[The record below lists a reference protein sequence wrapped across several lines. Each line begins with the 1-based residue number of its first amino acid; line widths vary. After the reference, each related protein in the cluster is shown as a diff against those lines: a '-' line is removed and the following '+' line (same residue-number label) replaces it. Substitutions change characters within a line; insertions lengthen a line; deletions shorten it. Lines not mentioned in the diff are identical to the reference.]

1 MVRRMARSL
10 RARDLQ
16 QERSAND
23 DPAQTPARRCKVT
36 GLLPMLSR
44 LSRAAYAGL
53 AIGCVAMSLA
63 LPPRSSAQDA
73 ASASDVIAARKLL
86 MDSIMNNMD
95 KIQEMISERNINL
108 AVSRDS
114 ADNIASML
122 MAFPHLFP
130 PGSNQWRENVDLDP
144 VKDTFASP
152 DIWTEFADFSR
163 RAAAA
168 ASTALELRRARN
180 EGEVK
185 QLYRALGIAC
195 DTCHALYMKE

>member
-1 MVRRMARSL
+1 VIGRLPTLFRLTRHIACAKLVVSCVVIFLSL
-10 RARDLQ
+10 PL
-16 QERSAND
+16 
-23 DPAQTPARRCKVT
+23 V
-36 GLLPMLSR
+36 L
-44 LSRAAYAGL
+44 
-53 AIGCVAMSLA
+53 
-63 LPPRSSAQDA
+63 SAQDA
-73 ASASDVIAARKLL
+73 DTASDVIAARKLL

-95 KIQEMISERNINL
+95 RIQEMISERNINL
-108 AVSRDS
+108 NVSRDC

-122 MAFPHLFP
+122 AAFPHLFP
-130 PGSNQWRENVDLDP
+130 PSSNQWRENVDLDP

-168 ASTALELRRARN
+168 ASTALELRRASN
-180 EGEVK
+180 EDEVK

>member
-1 MVRRMARSL
+1 VAEPISCGRFTLCAESDAVQT
-10 RARDLQ
+10 RANGC
-16 QERSAND
+16 E
-23 DPAQTPARRCKVT
+23 VT
-36 GLLPMLSR
+36 GRLPTLSGLKR
-44 LSRAAYAGL
+44 RAACAKLVVGWVVIFL
-53 AIGCVAMSLA
+53 SLP
-63 LPPRSSAQDA
+63 LMSSAQDA
-73 ASASDVIAARKLL
+73 DITSDVIAARKLL

-95 KIQEMISERNINL
+95 KIQEMISERNIKL
-108 AVSRDS
+108 DVSRDC

-122 MAFPHLFP
+122 TAFPHLFP
-130 PGSNQWRENVDLDP
+130 PSSNRWREDVDPDP

-168 ASTALELRRARN
+168 AATARELRRARN
-180 EGEVK
+180 EDEVK